1 MEVLHSHL
9 LLLRFVV
16 KPGRTADNVR
26 MALPDCV
33 IVILAAGK
41 GTRLKSSLA
50 KALHGAGGRTLVEN
64 VVRACLPL
72 KAREIVA
79 VVGHQAEDVTA
90 AVAPL
95 GVKTVLQQPQRG
107 TGHAMLVA
115 RRAIPARAKFAIV
128 LPGDAPLI
136 RTETLAALAR
146 AHRETGAAA
155 TILSAEIENPA
166 GYGRILRSDD
176 GSVAAIVEDSA
187 LTDDQRSNREIN
199 SSIYCFS
206 LEKLWPCLGSLKPQ
220 NVHKELYLTDA
231 IAVLRQK
238 GENVQAVLAADPDE
252 VLGCNTRADLAA
264 VDAVLRRRKRAAL
277 MDAGVTIELPET
289 VLIDPDVSV
298 GADTRIE
305 PCVQLLGKTR
315 IGAGCTIR
323 TGSVLADMVVKD
335 NVLIKPYSILTS
347 SHLSRGA
354 QVGPFAH
361 FRTGVRL
368 EENARVGNFV
378 EMKNSVLGEGAKS
391 MHLTYLGDARI
402 GSGTNIG
409 AGTITCN
416 YDGVHKNPTTIG
428 KRVFIGSDTALV
440 APVRVG
446 DGAYIGAGSVI
457 TKNVPADA
465 LGLARGQQVNKLG
478 WASARRRELA
488 AAAKP
493 SKSRSRKK
501 SKRPSKKRKASR
513 KR

>member
-1 MEVLHSHL
+1 MVTSD
-9 LLLRFVV
+9 F
-16 KPGRTADNVR
+16 A
-26 MALPDCV
+26 

-41 GTRLKSSLA
+41 GTRLKSALA
-50 KALHGAGGRTLVEN
+50 KVLHRAGGRSLVEH
-64 VVRACLPL
+64 VVRACQPL
-72 KAREIVA
+72 KAREIIA

-90 AVAPL
+90 ALAPL
-95 GVKTVLQQPQRG
+95 GVKTALQQPQRG

-115 RRAIPARAKFAIV
+115 RRAIPSRAKYVIL

-146 AHRETGAAA
+146 SHRETGAAA

-166 GYGRILRSDD
+166 GYGRILRNDD
-176 GSVAAIVEDSA
+176 GSVCAIVEDSA
-187 LTDDQRSNREIN
+187 LHDDQRAIREIN

-206 LEKLWPCLGSLKPQ
+206 LDKLWPCLASLKPQ

-238 GENVQAVLAADPDE
+238 GENVQAVLAADPEE

-264 VDAVLRRRKRAAL
+264 VDAVFRRRKRAAI
-277 MDAGVTIELPET
+277 MEAGVTIELPET
-289 VLIDPDVSV
+289 VLIDPEVTV
-298 GADTRIE
+298 GADSRIE

-315 IGAGCTIR
+315 IGSGCTIR
-323 TGSVLADMVVKD
+323 TGSVLSDAVLED
-335 NVLIKPYSILTS
+335 NVLVKPHSMVIA

-361 FRTGVRL
+361 LRDGARL
-368 EENARVGNFV
+368 EENARVGNFGEV
-378 EMKNSVLGEGAKS
+378 KKSVLGKGVKS

-402 GSGTNIG
+402 GAGTNIG

-446 DGAYIGAGSVI
+446 DGAYVGAGSVI
-457 TKNVPADA
+457 TENVPANA
-465 LGLARGQQVNKLG
+465 LGLARGRQVNMDG
-478 WASARRRELA
+478 WAASRRREMA
-488 AAAKP
+488 AAAKSAKSTP
-493 SKSRSRKK
+493 SKK
-501 SKRPSKKRKASR
+501 SKRRTPARRAKARSRRVKPRKGSR
-513 KR
+513 RR

>member
-1 MEVLHSHL
+1 MTTSD
-9 LLLRFVV
+9 F
-16 KPGRTADNVR
+16 
-26 MALPDCV
+26 V

-50 KALHGAGGRTLVEN
+50 KVLHRAGGRSLVEH
-64 VVRACLPL
+64 VVRACQPL
-72 KAREIVA
+72 KAREIIA

-90 AVAPL
+90 AIAPL
-95 GVKTVLQQPQRG
+95 GVKTVSQQPQRG

-115 RRAIPARAKFAIV
+115 RRAISARAKYAV
-128 LPGDAPLI
+128 LLPGDAPLI
-136 RTETLAALAR
+136 RTETLAALVR
-146 AHRETGAAA
+146 SHQETGAAA
-155 TILSAEIENPA
+155 TILSAEIEYPA
-166 GYGRILRSDD
+166 GYGRIVRNDD

-187 LTDDQRSNREIN
+187 LKDEQRAIREIN

-238 GENVQAVLAADPDE
+238 GDNVQAILAADPDE

-264 VDAVLRRRKRAAL
+264 VDAVFRRRKRAAI
-277 MDAGVTIELPET
+277 MDAGVTIEMPET
-289 VLIDPDVSV
+289 VLIDPEVII
-298 GADTRIE
+298 GADSRIE
-305 PCVQLLGKTR
+305 PCVQLLGRTR
-315 IGAGCTIR
+315 IGSNCTIR
-323 TGSVLADMVVKD
+323 TGSVLADAVLED
-335 NVLIKPYSILTS
+335 NVLIKPHTIVIA
-347 SHLSRGA
+347 SHLSRGT

-361 FRTGVRL
+361 LRDGARL
-368 EENARVGNFV
+368 EDNARVGNFV
-378 EMKNSVLGEGAKS
+378 EVKKSVLGKGVKS

-402 GSGTNIG
+402 GAGTNIG

-446 DGAYIGAGSVI
+446 DGAYVGAGSVI
-457 TKNVPADA
+457 TENVPADA
-465 LGLARGQQVNKLG
+465 LGLARGRQVNMPG
-478 WASARRRELA
+478 WAASRRREMA
-488 AAAKP
+488 ASTKSA
-493 SKSRSRKK
+493 KSRTNKK
-501 SKRPSKKRKASR
+501 SKRRAPARRGKTRKSSR